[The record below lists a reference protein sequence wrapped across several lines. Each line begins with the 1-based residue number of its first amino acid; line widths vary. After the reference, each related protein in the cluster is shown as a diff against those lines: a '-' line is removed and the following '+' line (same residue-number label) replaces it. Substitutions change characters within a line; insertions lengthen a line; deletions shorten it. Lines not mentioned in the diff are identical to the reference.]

1 MKRLFRKY
9 FSSKIDKNPLFIDIC
24 REYWKIEKE
33 KSRKNKEILFLNYII
48 KYAKHSQ
55 VLFSLNKDN

>member
-1 MKRLFRKY
+1 MKRLINKCFT
-9 FSSKIDKNPLFIDIC
+9 SKIDKNPLFIDIC

-48 KYAKHSQ
+48 KYSKHSN
-55 VLFSLNKDN
+55 VIFSLKKGD